1 MTQHV
6 IFVKVNL
13 AAKSIILIECLD
25 DILRGPTSAASVITD
40 CKALIFMIFIVSK
53 KLKILYK
60 SRGLISRRN
69 TNRFF
74 LCE

>member
-60 SRGLISRRN
+60 SRGLISRRK